1 MLLTQCNGGGSL
13 TPFYNDSV
21 CSDST
26 TGMGWWYIVMQSFVI
41 FGWLASA
48 IASHRNAHG
57 YKMTSGTESSRKFN
71 EEQVASNMC
80 LSATG
85 FTLIPTAW
93 FLVDASNSGYSV
105 GTDFGIGW
113 WLMVAVVFVLGP
125 IAIGLNQ
132 PYGAGPH
139 ALAVP
144 TDIAAVPAA
153 GVAMAIP
160 VAAPVAAAE
169 QDAKLV
175 VAPVV
180 TAV

>member
-1 MLLTQCNGGGSL
+1 
-13 TPFYNDSV
+13 
-21 CSDST
+21 
-26 TGMGWWYIVMQSFVI
+26 MGWWYIVMQSFALVM
-41 FGWLASA
+41 WLAAA
-48 IASHRNAHG
+48 IESHRNAHG
-57 YKMTSGTESSRKFN
+57 YKLTGGTESSRKFN
-71 EEQVASNMC
+71 EEQVASNTC
-80 LSATG
+80 LNATV
-85 FTLIPTAW
+85 FTLVPTAW
-93 FLVDASNSGYSV
+93 FLVDMLNSNRMT

-160 VAAPVAAAE
+160 VAAPVAAGE

-175 VAPVV
+175 VAPMV